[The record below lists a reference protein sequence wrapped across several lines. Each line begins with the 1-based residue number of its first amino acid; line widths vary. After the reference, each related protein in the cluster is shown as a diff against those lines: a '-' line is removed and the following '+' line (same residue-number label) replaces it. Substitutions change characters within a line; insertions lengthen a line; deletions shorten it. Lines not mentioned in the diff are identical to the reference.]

1 MKLKFGYKVPSNLTF
16 LSSCSSS
23 EAIILFKLCF
33 LFDILFLDN
42 GGRISSVE
50 YSLSLLLSNWLSL
63 FILLLVHNLCFFV
76 FDNIDEFE
84 DVDNVLVIF
93 FIGLTGGITPI
104 GLRPSAIR
112 FAQRSSSFL
121 SFKLNCDESF
131 ESVIN
136 FSFIKT
142 LFSPSIS

>member
-1 MKLKFGYKVPSNLTF
+1 MF
-16 LSSCSSS
+16 
-23 EAIILFKLCF
+23 
-33 LFDILFLDN
+33 
-42 GGRISSVE
+42 
-50 YSLSLLLSNWLSL
+50 
-63 FILLLVHNLCFFV
+63 

-131 ESVIN
+131 DSVIN
-136 FSFIKT
+136 FSFIFCCFVDSNVS
-142 LFSPSIS
+142 FSSYLIIIKFKINRAIN